1 MKKLSVFAVA
11 FTAMVLASCGGG
23 NKNNQANEE
32 ADSVKSFE
40 QAQVEAGIKMHIDS
54 LASALGQMK
63 QLPFMKEGDG
73 SVELSAEEKQVKP
86 DYLINPSSAEDVA
99 TLAEKYRLLSVLG
112 VDKRIAQLY
121 EMPTDEYEK
130 AISKLV
136 AEINDPSFKAIQNAS
151 SIYETT
157 EQLYDA
163 MEENGRINY
172 FWQLAAASLVEEL
185 FVANQ
190 NTEKF
195 LASFTDEIAANSTFR
210 VVLIL
215 DALDRLSEF
224 DADIQ
229 PVIEALR
236 PLQVLNATT
245 VDELRSQL
253 AEAKDKIN
261 FARNALVK

>member
-11 FTAMVLASCGGG
+11 FAAMVLASCGGG

-73 SVELSAEEKQVKP
+73 SVELTAEEKQVKP

-121 EMPTDEYEK
+121 EMPIDEYEK

-136 AEINDPSFKAIQNAS
+136 AEINDPSFKAIEDAGT
-151 SIYETT
+151 IFETT
-157 EQLYDA
+157 STLYDE
-163 MEENGRINY
+163 MEKNGRINY
-172 FWQLAAASLVEEL
+172 FWQLASAALVEQL
-185 FVANQ
+185 YVCNQ
-190 NTEKF
+190 NADKF
-195 LASFTDEIAANSTFR
+195 LSAFNDEAAANVTFR
-210 VVLIL
+210 IVLVL
-215 DALDRLSEF
+215 DAVNRLAQY
-224 DADIQ
+224 DPDIE
-229 PVIEALR
+229 PVAQAIA
-236 PLQVLNATT
+236 PLNALNATS
-245 VDELRSQL
+245 V
-253 AEAKDKIN
+253 AEMKEQMAKMKDQIN
-261 FARNALVK
+261 AARKALVK

>member
-1 MKKLSVFAVA
+1 MKKLSIIAVA
-11 FTAMVLASCGGG
+11 FAAMTFAACGG
-23 NKNNQANEE
+23 NKGSQNVEE
-32 ADSVKSFE
+32 KDSLKSFE
-40 QAQVEAGIKMHIDS
+40 QEQIEASIKMHFDS
-54 LASALGQMK
+54 LASEVGRLK
-63 QLPFMKEGDG
+63 QLPIVQKDG
-73 SVELSAEEKQVKP
+73 TVSLTDEEKQVKP

-112 VDKRIAQLY
+112 VDKRIAKLY

-130 AISKLV
+130 AISKLI

>member
-11 FTAMVLASCGGG
+11 FAAMVLASCGGG

-54 LASALGQMK
+54 LASALGQLK
-63 QLPFMKEGDG
+63 HLSFMKEGEG
-73 SVELSAEEKQVKP
+73 EIALTNEEKQVKP
-86 DYLINPSSAEDVA
+86 DYLINPSAADNVA
-99 TLAEKYRLLSVLG
+99 TLAEKYRLLSALT

-121 EMPTDEYEK
+121 EMNTDDYEK
-130 AISKLV
+130 AITKL
-136 AEINDPSFKAIQNAS
+136 AADINDPSFKVMENTS
-151 SIYETT
+151 TIYETT

-185 FVANQ
+185 YIANQ
-190 NTEKF
+190 NSEKF
-195 LASFTDEIAANSTFR
+195 LASFTDDIAANSTFR
-210 VVLIL
+210 IVLIL

-224 DADIQ
+224 DGDIQ

>member
-1 MKKLSVFAVA
+1 
-11 FTAMVLASCGGG
+11 
-23 NKNNQANEE
+23 
-32 ADSVKSFE
+32 
-40 QAQVEAGIKMHIDS
+40 
-54 LASALGQMK
+54 
-63 QLPFMKEGDG
+63 
-73 SVELSAEEKQVKP
+73 
-86 DYLINPSSAEDVA
+86 
-99 TLAEKYRLLSVLG
+99 LAEKYRLLSVLG